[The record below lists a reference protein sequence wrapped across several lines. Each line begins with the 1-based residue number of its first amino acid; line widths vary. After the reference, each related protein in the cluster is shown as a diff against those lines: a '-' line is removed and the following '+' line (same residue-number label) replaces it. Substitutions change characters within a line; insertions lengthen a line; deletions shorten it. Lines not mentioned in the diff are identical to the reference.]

1 MNAYRMMK
9 WTAVM
14 GMLLIAVLLAA
25 ACTTAPI
32 VAPAEPAAQATEPA
46 AEAAAAQVATTTDP
60 VWPTTL
66 EPPSMNPSV
75 DGGCPYIL
83 DDGKFTSEVVASNM
97 RGYRYTEVFI
107 TCTGGRPT
115 GIYNTTGFNI
125 QPDDSKD
132 SAPDDLMANYS
143 DQQVAQDYKADQAY
157 MEGVRHWVYDRSRFY
172 LGNNVRNLDGIDTR
186 WGASV
191 AVPKGVDMSKGQ
203 QFYKMAKVTRDSTF
217 WYEKGKPVF
226 LLDAP
231 NGMTFVMQSYTLANQ
246 YEDLAKLGD
255 RLKLPEGWSFR
266 SKILDQDLTINGLTV
281 DGKANQWIVTQ
292 DEFVDS
298 YSACREADGQSSCN
312 YRP

>member
-9 WTAVM
+9 RTAAM
-14 GMLLIAVLLAA
+14 GMLLLAVLLAA
-25 ACTTAPI
+25 ACTRAPI
-32 VAPAEPAAQATEPA
+32 AAPAEPAAQATEPA
-46 AEAAAAQVATTTDP
+46 AAAAAAQVASTTDP
-60 VWPTTL
+60 VWPTTQ
-66 EPPSMNPSV
+66 EPQSMNPSV
-75 DGGCPYIL
+75 DGGCPYVL
-83 DDGKFTSEVVASNM
+83 DDGKFTSEIVWSNM

-107 TCTGGRPT
+107 TCPGGGPT
-115 GIYNTTGFNI
+115 GIYNTTGSNI

-132 SAPDDLMANYS
+132 SAPDDLIANYS
-143 DQQVAQDYKADQAY
+143 DQQVAQDYHADRVY
-157 MEGVRHWVYDRSRFY
+157 MEGVRHWVYDRNRFY
-172 LGNNVRNLDGIDTR
+172 ISHNVRNLDGIDTH
-186 WGASV
+186 WGANV
-191 AVPKGVDMSKGQ
+191 AIPKGVDMSKGQ

-231 NGMTFVMQSYTLANQ
+231 NGMTFVMQSYTLANE

-266 SKILDQDLTINGLTV
+266 SRILDQDLTINGLTV

-292 DEFVDS
+292 DAFVDS
-298 YSACREADGQSSCN
+298 YSACWEADGQSSCN

>member
-1 MNAYRMMK
+1 
-9 WTAVM
+9 
-14 GMLLIAVLLAA
+14 
-25 ACTTAPI
+25 
-32 VAPAEPAAQATEPA
+32 
-46 AEAAAAQVATTTDP
+46 
-60 VWPTTL
+60 
-66 EPPSMNPSV
+66 MNPSV
-75 DGGCPYIL
+75 DGGCPYVL
-83 DDGKFTSEVVASNM
+83 DDGKFTSEVVESNM

-107 TCTGGRPT
+107 TCPGGGPT

-143 DQQVAQDYKADQAY
+143 DQQVAQDYHADRVY

-172 LGNNVRNLDGIDTR
+172 ISHNVRNLDGIDTH
-186 WGASV
+186 WGANV
-191 AVPKGVDMSKGQ
+191 AIPKGVDMSKGQ
-203 QFYKMAKVTRDSTF
+203 QFYKMGKVTRDSTF

-231 NGMTFVMQSYTLANQ
+231 NGMTFVMQSYTLANE

-266 SKILDQDLTINGLTV
+266 SKILDQDLTINGITA

-292 DEFVDS
+292 DAFVDS
-298 YSACREADGQSSCN
+298 YSACWEADGQSSCN